1 MAHPFDFMLIGGP
14 WNRPQGHAS
23 AGSDWE
29 LGSSFGPVFTMMMS
43 ASATGCDSLH
53 TRLFPKN
60 RVCSWGIWVGGP
72 LKTHDSDKMGRPRL
86 PVSAGEP
93 LASAAPC
100 TLLAAGYS
108 ASPPSL
114 GLHFWA
120 LGRREGLMP
129 HRFPRQVRASASSS
143 TFPTQWC
150 TEAEALPQAAC
161 SGHPPPA
168 PHRYQGGSLVLQAE
182 LPECP
187 SRARRSG
194 SLACFGD
201 VSGEGR
207 SSPSGPCL
215 CGCRAWQEAMG
226 LVAASCDPVLGSL
239 CSHNCATLTPLCCSS
254 SRSSGCPQL
263 PCSGEASG
271 SHLHRGKSSA
281 AAVTSKARA
290 SCHTVLGKLSRGLG
304 LDLLRS
310 PTPRW
315 DMFAPGCGRLGSM
328 TARVLTWDWSSRDGS
343 PTAARV
349 MGSDGGGQGPD
360 ECRGRETLSQWAG
373 WAGRGRKVGD
383 SDAPGLVEQWRGDRR
398 QTWAWAL
405 ALRLGLATA
414 GLLVLH
420 STSGMCRLHVWPG
433 LGRLDT
439 WSPAGSPVGW
449 TVMELWHRWPWPHER
464 HSMEPRSCFPHP
476 LASRASVGLR
486 EIKDVVMVR
495 ALWRPHR

>member
-1 MAHPFDFMLIGGP
+1 MIQIRWEDQGCQRVQGSP
-14 WNRPQGHAS
+14 WPLLPHVPCWLPATRPPRPPWGCTSGLS
-23 AGSDWE
+23 AGGRVSC
-29 LGSSFGPVFTMMMS
+29 LTASRGRSGLPRPV
-43 ASATGCDSLH
+43 
-53 TRLFPKN
+53 
-60 RVCSWGIWVGGP
+60 
-72 LKTHDSDKMGRPRL
+72 
-86 PVSAGEP
+86 
-93 LASAAPC
+93 
-100 TLLAAGYS
+100 
-108 ASPPSL
+108 PPSRRS
-114 GLHFWA
+114 GA
-120 LGRREGLMP
+120 LRQKPCRRL
-129 HRFPRQVRASASSS
+129 RVAV
-143 TFPTQWC
+143 T
-150 TEAEALPQAAC
+150 
-161 SGHPPPA
+161 PPA

-360 ECRGRETLSQWAG
+360 ECRGRGTLSQWAG